1 MKHWGASNML
11 DKHTFTS
18 AASEQIIAADEYRD
32 HITIQNH
39 TASAPVF
46 LGFGEDA
53 VNLKGIKLIYPGC
66 SVRVTGS
73 KARLAVYGIE
83 PNEAGGTVGIETTED
98 VEYRPGSF
106 AYGY

>member
-1 MKHWGASNML
+1 MI
-11 DKHTFTS
+11 DKHTFS
-18 AASEQIIAADEYRD
+18 GVDSEEIIGANGHRD

-46 LGFGEDA
+46 LAFGETA
-53 VNLKGIKLIYPGC
+53 VNTKGIKLIYPGC
-66 SVRVTGS
+66 SVRVTGP
-73 KARLAVYGIE
+73 KARLAINGIE
-83 PNEAGGTVGIETTED
+83 PNGTGGTVGIETTQD

>member
-1 MKHWGASNML
+1 MI
-11 DKHTFTS
+11 DKHTFTGTS
-18 AASEQIIAADEYRD
+18 SEEIVAADEHRD

-46 LGFGEDA
+46 LGFGETA
-53 VNLKGIKLIYPGC
+53 VNTKGIKLIYPGC
-66 SVRVTGS
+66 SVRVTGC
-73 KARLAVYGIE
+73 KARLAVNGIQ
-83 PNEAGGTVGIETTED
+83 PNDARGTVGIETTED

>member
-1 MKHWGASNML
+1 MAL
-11 DKHTFTS
+11 DKHTFTG
-18 AASEQIIAADEYRD
+18 ATSELIIAADAYRD

-46 LGFGEDA
+46 LGFDEAA
-53 VNLKGIKLIYPGC
+53 VNTKGIKLIYPGC
-66 SVRVTGS
+66 SVRVTGC
-73 KARLAVYGIE
+73 KARLAVYGIQ
-83 PNEAGGTVGIETTED
+83 PNDARGTVGIETCED